1 MECGKLTAKLR
12 DAVPVI
18 FIEDGKEIK
27 RLKNIEIPDEIK
39 KLQYKGFTFD
49 VPVTGAIT
57 FKIFFEPGTLPE
69 VWPEPRARKQ
79 RTAKEVAPVEK
90 TPDPEPA
97 TMEIE
102 YHITGDRR
110 KELVAAISA
119 FLEIKAEYLA
129 MPTRAYKIGE
139 YMVSAVGTL
148 TGPENRQLREML
160 EARGF

>member
-1 MECGKLTAKLR
+1 MKCGKLTAKLR

-18 FIEDGKEIK
+18 FIEDGKEVK

-69 VWPEPRARKQ
+69 IWPEPRIRDQ
-79 RTAKEVAPVEK
+79 RSGKRGEVIKES
-90 TPDPEPA
+90 DPEPA

-102 YHITGDRR
+102 YHVTGDRC

-119 FLEIKAEYLA
+119 FLETKAEYLA
-129 MPTRAYKIGE
+129 MPTRAYQIGE
-139 YMVSAVGTL
+139 YNVSAVGTL